1 MSGAAALDIATTI
14 AGVLLAI
21 ATVCAA
27 VRIVR
32 GPSTP
37 DRVVALD
44 MLSLIGVAV
53 AGLAVLVSGST
64 AFVDIALGVALVGF
78 LAVVAFAGFIERGAI
93 RGDNGEEDTP

>member
-1 MSGAAALDIATTI
+1 MSGAAALEIAAMV
-14 AGVLLAI
+14 AGVLLVAAAI
-21 ATVCAA
+21 CAA

-53 AGLAVLVSGST
+53 AGLAVIVSGST

-93 RGDNGEEDTP
+93 RADESEDAP

>member
-1 MSGAAALDIATTI
+1 MSGAAALELAGML
-14 AGVLLAI
+14 AGVLLVAAGI
-21 ATVCAA
+21 CAA

-64 AFVDIALGVALVGF
+64 AFIDIALGVALVGF

-93 RGDNGEEDTP
+93 RDDDSEGAP